1 MLSADKDL
9 TIERTDDGST
19 TLYVPTLD
27 EHYHSTK
34 GALAESRHVYIDMCW
49 RRAAVESV
57 EAVKVFEVG
66 FGTGLNAALTA
77 EAALAECRPTI
88 YFSVEL
94 NPLEIATTSQ
104 LGYESMTPF
113 FTAVNEAEWGR
124 EIEINPYF
132 TLIKIEG
139 NFLDMEIPSGL
150 NAVYFDAFAPE
161 KQPEM
166 WDAHIIGKIYAS
178 MAPCGVLSTYCA
190 KGMIRRRL
198 QSIGF
203 TVERLSGPINGKRE
217 ILRAVKSKMIN

>member
-9 TIERTDDGST
+9 IIERTDDGST
-19 TLYVPTLD
+19 TLYIPTLD

-49 RRAAVESV
+49 RRAEVEST

-94 NPLEIATTSQ
+94 NPLDIATTSQ
-104 LGYESMTPF
+104 LGYENMTPF
-113 FTAVNEAEWGR
+113 FSAVN
-124 EIEINPYF
+124 
-132 TLIKIEG
+132 
-139 NFLDMEIPSGL
+139 
-150 NAVYFDAFAPE
+150 VYFDAFAPD

-166 WDAHIIGKIYAS
+166 WDEQIIGKIYAS
-178 MAPCGVLSTYCA
+178 MAPGGVLSTYCA

-203 TVERLSGPINGKRE
+203 NVERLPGPVNGKRE
-217 ILRAVKSKMIN
+217 ILRAVK

>member
-9 TIERTDDGST
+9 TIELTDDGST

-27 EHYHSTK
+27 EHYHSTR
-34 GALAESRHVYIDMCW
+34 GAIAESRHVYIDMCW
-49 RRAAVESV
+49 RRVVVERA

-77 EAALAECRPTI
+77 EAALAECRSTI

-94 NPLEIATTSQ
+94 NPLNIATTSQ
-104 LGYESMTPF
+104 LGYESITPF

-132 TLIKIEG
+132 KLIKIEG
-139 NFLDMEIPSGL
+139 NFLEMEFPSGL

-166 WDAHIIGKIYAS
+166 WDEQIMGRIYAS

-190 KGMIRRRL
+190 KGIIRRRL

-203 TVERLSGPINGKRE
+203 NVERLPGPVNGKRE
-217 ILRAVKSKMIN
+217 ILRAVK

>member
-9 TIERTDDGST
+9 IIERTDDGST
-19 TLYVPTLD
+19 TLYIPTLD

-49 RRAAVESV
+49 RRAEVEST

-77 EAALAECRPTI
+77 EAALAECRSTI

-94 NPLEIATTSQ
+94 NPLDIATTSQ
-104 LGYESMTPF
+104 LGYENMAPF
-113 FTAVNEAEWGR
+113 FSAVNEAEWGR
-124 EIEINPYF
+124 EIKINPYF
-132 TLIKIEG
+132 RLIKIEG

-166 WDAHIIGKIYAS
+166 WDEQIIGKIYAS
-178 MAPCGVLSTYCA
+178 MAPGGVLSTYCA

-203 TVERLSGPINGKRE
+203 NVERLPGPVNGKRE
-217 ILRAVKSKMIN
+217 ILRAVK